1 MQETM
6 LLNPGQ
12 LPEDI
17 VVGIFHELLIGNDA
31 KTLSSCALVC
41 RSWSRIAQDALFSGF
56 DIILEP
62 AYVPVYKILGF
73 LPVPQRTR
81 TIDNFIDF
89 VSDNPRPA
97 DMARNLRYRVP
108 VGTTFFGVD
117 TCVDPIFPVLR
128 HLHKLRSLSIDAEHF
143 CGIGPDATLSRSD
156 TVTRLDFRDVGFP
169 HVRKMMELIS
179 CVPMLE
185 DLTLIGYGTNAVFEE
200 DIDIPSLDTI
210 QPPLRRLVVHMGY
223 TVIASLI
230 NGSWLRINGLH
241 HLDIHFV
248 DGLSED
254 EDGIHSLIELIDSNA
269 STLQSLCLLDGLPRG
284 MFVLFFRQLIQLNPL
299 IDFFVSRIPTI
310 RLHNLEVYPFH
321 GAVLELLTVLHDA
334 FDGIVDNTLEKI
346 TLIIDG
352 DYLLYELGE
361 DSAAWER
368 LQKLLCGFPRLR
380 MLNVLSM
387 TTPYESTIT
396 DMSSSYVTVADLE
409 AHPAFSELREK
420 GRMTVGRKGTCDGYF
435 CLFESSSGFCSV
447 YP

>member
-1 MQETM
+1 MQETT

-17 VVGIFHELLIGNDA
+17 VVGVFHGLVVANDA

-56 DIILEP
+56 DIILGP
-62 AYVPVYKILGF
+62 SYVPVYNFLSF
-73 LPVPQRTR
+73 LPVPRRTR

-89 VSDNPRPA
+89 VSDNPQLA
-97 DMARNLRYRVP
+97 DMTKNLRYRVP

-143 CGIGPDATLSRSD
+143 CGIGPDATLSQSD
-156 TVTRLDFRDVGFP
+156 TVTRLDLRHVGFP
-169 HVRKMMELIS
+169 HVGKMMELIS

-200 DIDIPSLDTI
+200 DIDIPSLDTV
-210 QPPLRRLVVHMGY
+210 QPPLRRLVIHMGY

-254 EDGIHSLIELIDSNA
+254 EDGIHSLTELIDSNA
-269 STLQSLCLLDGLPRG
+269 STLQSLCLLDGLPR
-284 MFVLFFRQLIQLNPL
+284 
-299 IDFFVSRIPTI
+299 DFFMSRIPTI
-310 RLHNLEVYPFH
+310 RLHSLEVYPFR

-334 FDGIVDNTLEKI
+334 FDGIVDNTLEKLTI
-346 TLIIDG
+346 IIDG

-361 DSAAWER
+361 HSATWER
-368 LQKLLCGFPRLR
+368 LQTLLCSLPRLR
-380 MLNVLSM
+380 MLNVLLM
-387 TTPYESTIT
+387 TMPYESTIT
-396 DMSSSYVTVADLE
+396 DLSSSYVTVADLE
-409 AHPAFSELREK
+409 VHPAFSELREK
-420 GRMTVGRKGTCDGYF
+420 GKMTAGRK
-435 CLFESSSGFCSV
+435 V

>member
-1 MQETM
+1 MTLLRGLLSMQEATH
-6 LLNPGQ
+6 LNPVQ

-62 AYVPVYKILGF
+62 AYVPVYKFLKI
-73 LPVPQRTR
+73 LPVPRRTR

-89 VSDNPRPA
+89 VNDNPRLA
-97 DMARNLRYRVP
+97 DMAKNLRYRVP
-108 VGTTFFGVD
+108 VGTTFFEVD
-117 TCVDPIFPVLR
+117 TCVDPIFRVLR

-156 TVTRLDFRDVGFP
+156 TVTRLDLRDVGFP
-169 HVRKMMELIS
+169 HVGKMMELIS

-185 DLTLIGYGTNAVFEE
+185 DLTLIGYGANAVFEE
-200 DIDIPSLDTI
+200 DIDIPSLDTV

-230 NGSWLRINGLH
+230 NGSWLHINGLH

-269 STLQSLCLLDGLPRG
+269 STLQSLCLLDGLPR
-284 MFVLFFRQLIQLNPL
+284 
-299 IDFFVSRIPTI
+299 DFFMSRIPTI
-310 RLHNLEVYPFH
+310 RLHSLEVYPFR

-334 FDGIVDNTLEKI
+334 FDGIINNTLERI
-346 TLIIDG
+346 TIIIDG
-352 DYLLYELGE
+352 DYLLHELGE
-361 DSAAWER
+361 HSAAWER
-368 LQKLLCGFPRLR
+368 LQTLLCSLPKLR
-380 MLNVLSM
+380 MLNILLM

-396 DMSSSYVTVADLE
+396 DLSSSYVTVADLE
-409 AHPAFSELREK
+409 VHPAFSELRE
-420 GRMTVGRKGTCDGYF
+420 RSRITVGRK
-435 CLFESSSGFCSV
+435 V